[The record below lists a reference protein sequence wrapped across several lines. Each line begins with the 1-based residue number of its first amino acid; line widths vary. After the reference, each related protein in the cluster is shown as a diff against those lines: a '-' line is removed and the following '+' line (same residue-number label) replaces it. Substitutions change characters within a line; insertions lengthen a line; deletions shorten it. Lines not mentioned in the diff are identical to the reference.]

1 MGEALASIFS
11 LINGVSETITLI
23 VSTIINGFQMIGDFF
38 ANTIE
43 AIVEF
48 IGTAIS
54 FIEFWTLLV
63 SAFGQVSILPA
74 PLFVLLQLVLTCVVL
89 KLLIDVFT

>member
-1 MGEALASIFS
+1 MGEALAGIFN

-23 VSTIINGFQMIGDFF
+23 VSTIINGFQMVGDFF

-43 AIVEF
+43 AIGEF
-48 IGTAIS
+48 IGTVLS
-54 FIEFWTLLV
+54 FFEFWTFLM
-63 SAFGQVSILPA
+63 SAFGQTAILPA
-74 PLFVLLQLVLTCVVL
+74 SLLVLLQLVLTCVVL